1 MMRHHQFCAIH
12 NQTYPP
18 ESSCPKCR
26 AAEKAEHAEAP
37 QVRRIITIART
48 MQARWGWDRRRAI
61 RFALETV
68 KRNPSPRKRTRRE
81 MSGETQ
87 EYLNHRNRST
97 SR

>member
-68 KRNPSPRKRTRRE
+68 KRNPSPQKYTRRE

>member
-1 MMRHHQFCAIH
+1 MKRHQFCAIH

-26 AAEKAEHAEAP
+26 RAASLP
-37 QVRRIITIART
+37 QVRRVITIART
-48 MQARWGWDRRRAI
+48 MQSRWGWDRRRCI

-68 KRNPSPRKRTRRE
+68 KRNPEPRKYTRHA

-87 EYLNHRNRST
+87 EYLTHRQRST

>member
-1 MMRHHQFCAIH
+1 MKRHQFCAIH

-26 AAEKAEHAEAP
+26 QAASLP
-37 QVRRIITIART
+37 QVRRVITIART
-48 MQARWGWDRRRAI
+48 MQSRWGWDRRRCI

-68 KRNPSPRKRTRRE
+68 KRNPAPRKNARRDND

-87 EYLNHRNRST
+87 EYLTHRQRST

>member
-1 MMRHHQFCAIH
+1 MSRHKFCTQH
-12 NQTYPP
+12 NQSYPP

-26 AAEKAEHAEAP
+26 QAASLP

-48 MQARWGWDRRRAI
+48 MQSRWGWDRRRCI

-68 KRNPSPRKRTRRE
+68 KRNPKPPRKYTRHA

-87 EYLNHRNRST
+87 EYLTHRQRST

>member
-1 MMRHHQFCAIH
+1 MKQHKFCAIH
-12 NQTYPP
+12 NQTYPI

-26 AAEKAEHAEAP
+26 ATAEAP
-37 QVRRIITIART
+37 QVQVRRIITIART